1 MSPNAAANLVQQ
13 ETVHVP
19 ISQSDSSSVKALE
32 MATIMR
38 PISIPRRNIRLSSRS
53 SETPDRVHEIAPFLG
68 IHRHSIASDTR
79 SSSNGSVLPVF
90 QARSRKR
97 LLRQFTDRTTTTSS
111 SGLIQ
116 LPKLDLRTVLAD
128 RTKQPVT
135 LVEYKIYLET
145 VEFGSEALDFYLAV
159 EQLKTYKDD
168 LLLAISI
175 SQVVNTFITIGS
187 PFEINVTNDK

>member
-1 MSPNAAANLVQQ
+1 M
-13 ETVHVP
+13 
-19 ISQSDSSSVKALE
+19 
-32 MATIMR
+32 
-38 PISIPRRNIRLSSRS
+38 
-53 SETPDRVHEIAPFLG
+53 
-68 IHRHSIASDTR
+68 
-79 SSSNGSVLPVF
+79 
-90 QARSRKR
+90 
-97 LLRQFTDRTTTTSS
+97 LRQFTDRTTTTSS